1 MSIIIENALIKINEK
16 LINNEFN
23 NSLKIEIIGEGAIFI
38 TQNGAFTEP
47 SDVEC
52 TMTSD
57 LETFEGII
65 NGTIKASGAFMSG
78 RVKITGNISTA
89 INLAQ
94 KLNSR

>member
-23 NSLKIEIIGEGAIFI
+23 NSLKIEIIGEGTIFI

-65 NGTIKASGAFMSG
+65 NGTIKASGDQFSVVIPYQSMLSFLPAH
-78 RVKITGNISTA
+78 ST
-89 INLAQ
+89 
-94 KLNSR
+94 